1 MKAHLIKN
9 HFIFLFFMTVIF
21 SSLSAHAIFTE
32 LGVNYAERMTYFDAS
47 NNIKTKS
54 TTASLSFYIWEK
66 LGLELSYTNGIM
78 ERYESYTSNGI
89 LVNSTIT
96 QYQTITGS
104 DLIFSFTDRK
114 SFFQP
119 YVKGGMAYI
128 KKRQVV
134 TDNYGSSAAELAP
147 GTVPSL
153 GAGFKFMLT
162 EAFGIKCSYDQW
174 ATPNQNASIKDT
186 AMRVGLTWVF

>member
-1 MKAHLIKN
+1 MKAQILKIYS
-9 HFIFLFFMTVIF
+9 ILFLFLSIFF
-21 SSLSAHAIFTE
+21 SSLSAYAVFTE
-32 LGVNYAERMTYFDAS
+32 LGVNYAERMTYFDAN

-78 ERYESYTSNGI
+78 ERYESYTSNSI

-96 QYQTITGS
+96 QYQSITGS
-104 DLIFSFTDRK
+104 DLILSFADRRA
-114 SFFQP
+114 FFQP
-119 YVKGGMAYI
+119 YIKGGMAYI

-134 TDNYGSSAAELAP
+134 TDNYGSSSVELAP

-162 EAFGIKCSYDQW
+162 EAFGLKFSYDQW
-174 ATPNQNASIKDT
+174 ATPNQSLSIKDT

>member
-1 MKAHLIKN
+1 M
-9 HFIFLFFMTVIF
+9 FLAVFF
-21 SSLSAHAIFTE
+21 SSFSAHAIFTE
-32 LGVNYAERMTYFDAS
+32 LGVNYAERTTYFDTS
-47 NNIKTKS
+47 NSIKTKS
-54 TTASLSFYIWEK
+54 TTASFSFYIWEK

-104 DLIFSFTDRK
+104 DLILSFADRRA
-114 SFFQP
+114 FFQP

-134 TDNYGSSAAELAP
+134 TDNYGSSAVELAP

-162 EAFGIKCSYDQW
+162 EAFGLKFSYDQW
-174 ATPNQNASIKDT
+174 ATPNQNLSIKDT